1 LFLIK
6 HIKFKKILLK
16 DLKKV
21 LIWRNSSFVRLKMLN
36 QKKIYYKHH
45 LQWFKN
51 LRKNSMQKNYIIYYK
66 KNQIG
71 VASIKEI
78 NSSNKT
84 CTWGYYIADISFRY
98 LATLVQFRFLDL
110 IFNKLQIRKIW
121 GETISTNK
129 RILKIHR
136 LFGFIKEG
144 TYRKHIKVKNRYED
158 IILTSLFKND
168 WNIYKKKLLR
178 KLT

>member
-1 LFLIK
+1 
-6 HIKFKKILLK
+6 
-16 DLKKV
+16 
-21 LIWRNSSFVRLKMLN
+21 MLN

-51 LRKNSMQKNYIIYYK
+51 LQKNSTQKNYIICYK

-84 CTWGYYIADISFRY
+84 CTWGYYIADVSFRY
-98 LATLVQFRFLDL
+98 LAVLVQFRFLDL
-110 IFNKLQIRKIW
+110 IFNKIKIRKIW
-121 GETISTNK
+121 GQTISTNK
-129 RILKIHR
+129 RILKIHS

-144 TYRKHIKVKNRYED
+144 VYRKHIKVKNRYED

-168 WNIYKKKLLR
+168 WNMYKKKLLR
-178 KLT
+178 KLV

>member
-1 LFLIK
+1 
-6 HIKFKKILLK
+6 
-16 DLKKV
+16 
-21 LIWRNSSFVRLKMLN
+21 MLN